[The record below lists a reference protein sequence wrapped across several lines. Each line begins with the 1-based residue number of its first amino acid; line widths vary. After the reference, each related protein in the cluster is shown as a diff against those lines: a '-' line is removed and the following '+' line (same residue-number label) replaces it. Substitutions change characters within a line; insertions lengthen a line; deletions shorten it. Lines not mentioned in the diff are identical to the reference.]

1 MATKSRP
8 DETASGISRRSVLAA
23 LGHLGIASLLAGCA
37 VPRREATWR
46 LPGEG
51 VVVHRGDRDFETWR
65 RAMPWQDWI
74 AARTPECIARPADRG
89 QLREA
94 LLHARQQGLRVAIKS
109 GGHNVSEAFL
119 REGGM
124 LVDLHHFNG
133 VEVDAATASATVE
146 PALWG
151 RDLSLHLSEAG
162 LAFPVAHCAT
172 VPMGGYLLGGGVG
185 INTDHWGIGCH
196 GVTGAEVMLADGTTV
211 DAGSPGHEDLL
222 WAVRGAGTGFFGVV
236 TRYKLRCAPLPR
248 DVRENVFVFP
258 AARVAEVVQ
267 WLEGL
272 VEDGM
277 PDTEVMMLLANSPGP
292 APGAPP
298 VTLCIARVVLFCDSE
313 SASRERLAR
322 VLAGPMASQAVFSE
336 TMKAATI
343 DSLMIGSVDAA
354 RGLGFGRS
362 HVNTI
367 WTARTAEAAT
377 AAAEMVSRA
386 PSPKTHAVISLRKHK
401 ALPEDACF
409 SALDRGF
416 VGCYGVWDKASDDA
430 VNIAWSEAS
439 REALQPFASGN
450 YINELDAFRRPDLLK
465 RAFSAE
471 AFARLQ
477 ALRKRYD
484 PQGLFHDFPG
494 LS

>member
-1 MATKSRP
+1 MKTQA
-8 DETASGISRRSVLAA
+8 AGGITRRSVLTA
-23 LGHLGIASLLAGCA
+23 LGHLGIGSLLAGCA
-37 VPRREATWR
+37 APRTDAAWR
-46 LPGEG
+46 LTGEG
-51 VVVHRGDRDFETWR
+51 VVVHGTDPDFETWR
-65 RAMPWQDWI
+65 RAMPWQGWV
-74 AARTPECIARPADRG
+74 APRRPECIARPADRG

-94 LLHARQQGLRVAIKS
+94 LQHARRQGLRVAVKS

-119 REGGM
+119 RDGGM
-124 LVDLHHFNG
+124 LVDLHRFNG
-133 VEVDAATASATVE
+133 VDVDAAAASATVE

-151 RDLSLHLSEAG
+151 RDLSLHLAGAG

-196 GVTGAEVMLADGTTV
+196 SVTGAEVMLADGTTV

-236 TRYKLRCAPLPR
+236 TRYRLRCAPLPR
-248 DVRENVFVFP
+248 DLRENVFVFP
-258 AARVAEVVQ
+258 AARVAEVVE
-267 WLEGL
+267 WLQTL
-272 VEDGM
+272 VAQGM
-277 PDTEVMMLLANSPGP
+277 PDTEVMILLANSPGP
-292 APGAPP
+292 SPGAPP
-298 VTLCIARVVLFCDSE
+298 VTMCIARVVFFCASE
-313 SASRERLAR
+313 NESRGRLAQ
-322 VLAGPMASQAVFSE
+322 VLAGPMASQALFSE
-336 TMKAATI
+336 TMKPATV

-377 AAAEMVSRA
+377 AAAAQVSRA
-386 PSPKTHAVISLRKHK
+386 PSPKSHVVISLRKHT
-401 ALPEDACF
+401 ALREDACF

-430 VNIAWSEAS
+430 ANIAWSEGS
-439 REALQPFASGN
+439 REALQPYASGN
-450 YINELDAFRRPDLLK
+450 YINELDAFSRPDLLK
-465 RAFSAE
+465 SAFSAE

-484 PQGLFHDFPG
+484 PNGLFHDFPG

>member
-1 MATKSRP
+1 MTTQGRP
-8 DETASGISRRSVLAA
+8 DRAAGGITRRSVLTA
-23 LGHLGIASLLAGCA
+23 LGYLGIGSLLAGCA
-37 VPRREATWR
+37 TPRRDATWR
-46 LPGEG
+46 LHGEG
-51 VVVHRGDRDFETWR
+51 VVVHATDADFETWR
-65 RAMPWQDWI
+65 RAMPWQGWV
-74 AARTPECIARPADRG
+74 AARRPECIARPADHA
-89 QLREA
+89 QLWEA
-94 LLHARQQGLRVAIKS
+94 LQHARRHGLRVAIKS

-124 LVDLHHFNG
+124 LLDLHHFNG

-185 INTDHWGIGCH
+185 INTDQWGIGCH
-196 GVTGAEVMLADGTTV
+196 GVTGAEVMLADGTKV
-211 DAGSPGHEDLL
+211 EAGSPGHEDLL

-236 TRYKLRCAPLPR
+236 TKYRLHCAALPR
-248 DVRENVFVFP
+248 DIRENVFVFP
-258 AARVAEVVQ
+258 AARVADVVQ
-267 WLEGL
+267 WLEAL

-277 PDTEVMMLLANSPGP
+277 PDTEVMLLLANSPGP

-313 SASRERLAR
+313 SASRERLSR
-322 VLAGPMASQAVFSE
+322 VLAGPMAAQALFKE
-336 TMKAATI
+336 TMKPATI
-343 DSLMIGSVDAA
+343 DGLMIGSVDAA

-377 AAAEMVSRA
+377 AAAAQVSRA
-386 PSPKTHAVISLRKHK
+386 PSPKSHAVISLRKHT
-401 ALPEDACF
+401 ARRGDACF

-430 VNIAWSEAS
+430 ANIAWSEGS
-439 REALQPFASGN
+439 REALQPYASGN

-465 RAFSAE
+465 NAFTAE
-471 AFARLQ
+471 AFTRLQ

-484 PQGLFHDFPG
+484 PQGVFHDFPG